1 MLIVEL
7 GDGYMR
13 SERQGIKGKIY
24 STKCR
29 VPENNKER

>member
-13 SERQGIKGKIY
+13 RERPGRKGK
-24 STKCR
+24 TNCR